1 MAIDMAAEAAR
12 LDGQRQRLESAK
24 AAYADAQRALLAS
37 DGATPIYGE
46 TEHAKRSQAARDA
59 FREKLANIGQQADEV
74 IASIEAA
81 RLSPHAD
88 PMAGL
93 GFIETETA
101 VKHRVFVAEDCEAL
115 SIADL
120 VGRLEWVR
128 SKGDKGLEALYARYG
143 ARRFKSLL
151 NTDPQ
156 PDGLPELRAVLEK
169 MGAVGHTRGLSPELQ
184 ELRFKADA
192 VKRQAAYA
200 LEPGSGK
207 KGTGKP
213 MGL

>member
-1 MAIDMAAEAAR
+1 MAIDMAAATYT
-12 LDGQRQRLESAK
+12 LDSQRQRLEDAK
-24 AAYADAQRALLAS
+24 AAYTEAQRALLAS
-37 DGATPIYGE
+37 DGRTPIFQPD
-46 TEHAKRSQAARDA
+46 EHAKRSQAAHDA
-59 FREKLANIGQQADEV
+59 LLEKLASIQGQADEV
-74 IASIEAA
+74 IASIETV

-101 VKHRVFVAEDCEAL
+101 VKLRAFVKEDCEEL
-115 SIADL
+115 SVPDL

-128 SKGDKGLEALYARYG
+128 SKRDGGLTALYARYG

-151 NTDPQ
+151 NAEPQ

-169 MGAVGHTRGLSPELQ
+169 MGAVGHTVGLSPELQ

-192 VKRQAAYA
+192 LKRQAAYA

-207 KGTGKP
+207 RGTGQP